1 MTTCIFILQLS
12 ILEHGPHQLWAILKD
27 SQLEE
32 GNQNNRCTN
41 NLVRIILFCNTLC
54 MYSGLL

>member
-1 MTTCIFILQLS
+1 MNCVFIFQLL

-32 GNQNNRCTN
+32 GNCTN
-41 NLVRIILFCNTLC
+41 NFRTVL
-54 MYSGLL
+54 